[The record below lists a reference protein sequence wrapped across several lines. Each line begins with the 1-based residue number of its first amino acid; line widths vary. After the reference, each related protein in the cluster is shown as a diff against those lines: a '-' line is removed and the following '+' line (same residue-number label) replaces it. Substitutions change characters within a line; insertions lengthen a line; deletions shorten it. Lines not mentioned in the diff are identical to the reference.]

1 MREKTQKASEATA
14 ETVSQIE
21 DVVNRAREGDRASF
35 GYLVSL
41 YHEDIFR
48 MVYFRVRSEVDAE
61 DLTQDIFIQAF
72 KGVKRLKDVDRFRP
86 WLFSIAINR
95 VRDFYRKR
103 RLLFFVGTTEDS
115 DASHAVNQEK
125 NSDPEPLR
133 NVEKKDF
140 WNQIGGFLE
149 KLSRLEKEVF
159 ILRFL
164 DQLTLKEIAQT
175 LGKGESTVKTHLYRA
190 LKKFKKEP
198 VIQALVGEIQ

>member
-21 DVVNRAREGDRASF
+21 DAVNRAREGDRAAF

-103 RLLFFVGTTEDS
+103 RLLFFVGTPEES
-115 DASHAVNQEK
+115 DALHAGNQEK
-125 NSDPEPLR
+125 NSDPEALR

-140 WNQIGGFLE
+140 WNQIGGFLK

-198 VIQALVGEIQ
+198 GIKALVGEIQ

>member
-1 MREKTQKASEATA
+1 MREKTQKASEVTA

-133 NVEKKDF
+133 SVEKKDF